1 MFLTF
6 LCISVNAQ
14 ERFNNVYYDPDAN
27 ISNTVV
33 AVDNGFVVLTGT
45 SVNDGRGIGLTKI
58 SAFGE
63 MEFQKSYKLE
73 DFDCYEGF
81 ANCFKFDTFQNS
93 FYMCGTSLDFDN
105 NPQPFIITL
114 DENLDT
120 ISFSLINIDSIY
132 GAYDIIKFNDWKEMC
147 IHKYYV
153 PTTKSDFNC
162 TDIVQ
167 IYNQLPSEYTKYLF
181 VCNMLCSRTHCHLI
195 LNNKEFLQISRPLF
209 EKYKLVFKY
218 LIGYAWIT
226 LKNEDGLE
234 APPDTCVCVQCM

>member
-1 MFLTF
+1 MKSILIFLFLTF

-132 GAYDIIKFNDWKEMC
+132 GAYDIIKFNDSIYAIATENILQDDYEMGVL
-147 IHKYYV
+147 IINIYQADNIIKLGYGVEEIISNEAGFEIIKTNKNEFLLGGFTFGFSTGTYKQDWYLV
-153 PTTKSDFNC
+153 K
-162 TDIVQ
+162 TDSIG
-167 IYNQLPSEYTKYLF
+167 
-181 VCNMLCSRTHCHLI
+181 NML
-195 LNNKEFLQISRPLF
+195 
-209 EKYKLVFKY
+209 
-218 LIGYAWIT
+218 
-226 LKNEDGLE
+226 
-234 APPDTCVCVQCM
+234 